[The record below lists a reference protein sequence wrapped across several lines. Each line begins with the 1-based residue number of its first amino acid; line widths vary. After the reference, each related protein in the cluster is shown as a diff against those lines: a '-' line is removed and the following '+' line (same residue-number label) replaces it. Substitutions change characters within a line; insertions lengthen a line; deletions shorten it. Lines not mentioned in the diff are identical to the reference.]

1 MVCVMASLLPRL
13 LLLVCFFFNR
23 HSQSFLHH
31 HVRSVRW
38 GISNQQYFGSIPWGI
53 TTVRNSVTDAEV
65 LQYVDELR
73 SPSSRLEALNRIVIS
88 SSQLVNTSL
97 TAGDCK
103 TILSACL
110 EVKSE
115 EFMDQILKF
124 FKAMNLLTS
133 ELLYV
138 GIRMGIRKKQW
149 ALSYRM
155 LLEVEAN
162 GLVVDT
168 DAVNGLIQLL
178 SRHGR
183 VTEAMHVL
191 ELAHR
196 KQIGLGMAVRQLFDS
211 TNLITSSLELS
222 RTILNLSLT
231 LTPS

>member
-1 MVCVMASLLPRL
+1 MVPVPQLL
-13 LLLVCFFFNR
+13 LLLVCLFFNR
-23 HSQSFLHH
+23 QSQSFLHH
-31 HVRSVRW
+31 HVRTVRW
-38 GISNQQYFGSIPWGI
+38 GIGNQQYFGSIPWGI
-53 TTVRNSVTDAEV
+53 TTVLNSVTDAEV
-65 LQYVDELR
+65 LQCVDQLR

-115 EFMDQILKF
+115 EFLDQILKF
-124 FKAMNLLTS
+124 FREMNLLSS

-138 GIRMGIRKKQW
+138 GLRMGIRKKQW

-168 DAVNGLIQLL
+168 DVVNGLIQLL

-196 KQIGLGMAVRQLFDS
+196 KQIGLGEVYGDGVG
-211 TNLITSSLELS
+211 
-222 RTILNLSLT
+222 
-231 LTPS
+231 

>member
-1 MVCVMASLLPRL
+1 MASLLPRL

-115 EFMDQILKF
+115 EFLDQILKF
-124 FKAMNLLTS
+124 FKAMNLLSS

-138 GIRMGIRKKQW
+138 GLRMGIRKKQW
-149 ALSYRM
+149 ALSYRI

-168 DAVNGLIQLL
+168 DVVNGLIQLL

-183 VTEAMHVL
+183 VSEAMHVL
-191 ELAHR
+191 DLAHR
-196 KQIGLGMAVRQLFDS
+196 KQIGLGEGLSENNYLIANIPL
-211 TNLITSSLELS
+211 LITAS
-222 RTILNLSLT
+222 
-231 LTPS
+231 P